1 MKNIRYYKSQP
12 WGFDSDLLLGYY
24 CELDGDDTIRME
36 EDELSAA
43 EWVRREDIKDRF
55 ENMSLTNEMIVR
67 FRELGAER

>member
-1 MKNIRYYKSQP
+1 
-12 WGFDSDLLLGYY
+12 
-24 CELDGDDTIRME
+24 ME